1 MSEPIQHG
9 TVTLGSNF
17 NFTVSAGA
25 TRFEVYDH
33 TNTSIWSHRQ
43 HYYSKRFVNVDIIS
57 FNTFTPVNTSCGSS
71 NSSARLYFADR
82 FNRLMITGKY
92 TTLHITSVTIRK
104 PDRMEVMLDMDCA
117 NEVGTVSW
125 MSISD

>member
-1 MSEPIQHG
+1 MPSESQ
-9 TVTLGSNF
+9 SRN
-17 NFTVSAGA
+17 
-25 TRFEVYDH
+25 D
-33 TNTSIWSHRQ
+33 
-43 HYYSKRFVNVDIIS
+43 HYYNKRFVNVDIIS

-104 PDRMEVMLDMDCA
+104 PDRMEVIPDMDCA
-117 NEVGTVSW
+117 NDDGTVSW
-125 MSISD
+125 SSLCV